1 MGQLGGTAG
10 EGQGWSW
17 FRVGWKERGK
27 ETSVLV
33 WGSCGAWWLNSGF
46 LGGKLRSGSDR
57 VPVQVPASVA
67 IVDSYEDQLYLVG
80 VGNGGLI
87 TVSGFALSFAVH

>member
-1 MGQLGGTAG
+1 M
-10 EGQGWSW
+10 
-17 FRVGWKERGK
+17 
-27 ETSVLV
+27 LV

-67 IVDSYEDQLYLVG
+67 IVDSYEDQLYLIG